1 MSSITVGFSTRI
13 DNPKFISYLQDTS
26 GCKETHVIQKINNGE
41 KSLTKVY
48 NEILQ
53 ESKTDYVVLCHDDI
67 LFEKKY
73 WGKRVIEHFEKK
85 KDYGILG
92 VAGTSYLSSNGCW
105 WTVQSEMI
113 GQVYHQHEGKK
124 WLSKYSEPFGD
135 KICDSVIVDGLF
147 LAINKNKIELNFNES
162 VEGFHF
168 YDVDFC
174 FRNFLKGVKIGTVS
188 NIPITHLSIGMTN
201 EKWEKN
207 RLQFSETYEK
217 NLPIKLPSSYSKL
230 QINSKLPLVSV
241 IIPIHNYGLQF
252 EKTLQSVFNSK
263 YKNLEIIIVNDGST
277 DDYVL
282 QKLNS
287 LEKNEHLTIIHV
299 ENGGPSK
306 ARNIGIQSSKGDY
319 ILPLDS
325 DDQIDTEYIGLCVSV
340 LKNNPNISPVYCD
353 TNHVGEILGIEK
365 RPEWSLERLKQG
377 PFIVNC
383 SMFHRKAFDDCGG
396 YDETLKGW
404 EDYDLWI
411 RMAIKGYVGKRI
423 PKTLF
428 TYFHH
433 EKDGTISTLANSNQ
447 QELYDKIMKKNFQN
461 EIV

>member
-1 MSSITVGFSTRI
+1 
-13 DNPKFISYLQDTS
+13 
-26 GCKETHVIQKINNGE
+26 
-41 KSLTKVY
+41 
-48 NEILQ
+48 
-53 ESKTDYVVLCHDDI
+53 
-67 LFEKKY
+67 
-73 WGKRVIEHFEKK
+73 
-85 KDYGILG
+85 
-92 VAGTSYLSSNGCW
+92 
-105 WTVQSEMI
+105 
-113 GQVYHQHEGKK
+113 
-124 WLSKYSEPFGD
+124 
-135 KICDSVIVDGLF
+135 
-147 LAINKNKIELNFNES
+147 
-162 VEGFHF
+162 
-168 YDVDFC
+168 
-174 FRNFLKGVKIGTVS
+174 
-188 NIPITHLSIGMTN
+188 MTN

-207 RLQFSETYEK
+207 RVQFSETYEK
-217 NLPIKLPSSYSKL
+217 NLPVKLPSSYSKL
-230 QINSKLPLVSV
+230 EINSKLPLVSV
-241 IIPIHNYGLQF
+241 IIPVHNYGLQF

-282 QKLNS
+282 QKLTS
-287 LEKNEHLTIIHV
+287 LEKNEHLKIIHV

-325 DDQIDTEYIGLCVSV
+325 DDQIDTEYIGFCVSV